1 MLREEYVKKVQ
12 IVCPICKVKE
22 IITLPSR
29 IIRNTTHLTT
39 VSIPKGKVC
48 KHHFQIFVDKAFN
61 IRGYQKV
68 DFELPAS
75 KKTTQ
80 KNKRI
85 FTNGFNLY
93 RSHNEHE
100 SNLNCSMNERG
111 GKLRKI
117 YEAFW
122 EVIDDEN
129 EEFKKFIH
137 KDKRRMNK
145 LQVIE
150 EGKDDSTKF
159 IEIISNS

>member
-22 IITLPSR
+22 IVTLPSR

-48 KHHFQIFVDKAFN
+48 EHHFQIFVDKAFN

-75 KKTTQ
+75 KKAAQ
-80 KNKRI
+80 KNKGI
-85 FTNGFNLY
+85 FTNGFDLY
-93 RSHNEHE
+93 ENHIENE
-100 SNLNCSMNERG
+100 SNVNYSMTEREA
-111 GKLRKI
+111 KLWKI
-117 YEAFW
+117 YDAFW
-122 EVIDDEN
+122 EVIDDKN
-129 EEFKKFIH
+129 EEFKKFIL

-145 LQVIE
+145 IQVLGE
-150 EGKDDSTKF
+150 LKDDTTKLA
-159 IEIISNS
+159 EIISNS

>member
-29 IIRNTTHLTT
+29 IISNTAHLTT

-75 KKTTQ
+75 KKAVQ

-85 FTNGFNLY
+85 FINGFELFE
-93 RSHNEHE
+93 SHNKNE
-100 SNLNCSMNERG
+100 SNGNCSMNERE
-111 GKLRKI
+111 GKLQKI

-122 EVIDDEN
+122 DVIDDEN
-129 EEFKKFIH
+129 EEFKKFIL

-150 EGKDDSTKF
+150 EVKDDTTKF
-159 IEIISNS
+159 IEMISNS

>member
-48 KHHFQIFVDKAFN
+48 KHHFQIFVDKSFN

-75 KKTTQ
+75 KKAAQ

-85 FTNGFNLY
+85 FTNGFDLY
-93 RSHNEHE
+93 KSHNENQ
-100 SNLNCSMNERG
+100 SNLNYSMNDREV
-111 GKLRKI
+111 KLRKI
-117 YEAFW
+117 YDAFW

-129 EEFKKFIH
+129 EEFKKFIL
-137 KDKRRMNK
+137 KDIRRMNK
-145 LQVIE
+145 LQLIE
-150 EGKDDSTKF
+150 KVKDDTTKF
-159 IEIISNS
+159 VEIISNS

>member
-75 KKTTQ
+75 KKAAQ

-85 FTNGFNLY
+85 FTNGFDLY
-93 RSHNEHE
+93 KSHNENQ
-100 SNLNCSMNERG
+100 SNLNYSMNDREV
-111 GKLRKI
+111 KLRKI
-117 YEAFW
+117 YDAFW

-129 EEFKKFIH
+129 EEFKKFIL
-137 KDKRRMNK
+137 KDIRRMNK
-145 LQVIE
+145 LQLIE
-150 EGKDDSTKF
+150 KVKDDTTKF
-159 IEIISNS
+159 VEIISNS

>member
-22 IITLPSR
+22 VITLPSR
-29 IIRNTTHLTT
+29 IISNTTHLTT

-48 KHHFQIFVDKAFN
+48 KHHFQIFVDKVFN

-75 KKTTQ
+75 KKAAQ

-85 FTNGFNLY
+85 FSNGFDLY
-93 RSHNEHE
+93 KSHNEHE
-100 SNLNCSMNERG
+100 SNINCSVNEKE

-122 EVIDDEN
+122 DVIDDEN
-129 EEFKKFIH
+129 EEFKKFIL

-150 EGKDDSTKF
+150 KIKDDTTKF
-159 IEIISNS
+159 IEILSNS